1 MLQGGSKNLEKHTLT
16 MYEAVIGMEVH
27 LELCTKSKV
36 FCSCSTSYGGV
47 PNSQTCPVCLG
58 LPGALP
64 VLNKRAVDFAIKAA
78 LALNCEVAAE
88 SKFDR
93 KNYFYPDLVKGYQI
107 SQYDRP
113 IGRKGYI
120 SFEVEGVTRR
130 VAIRRVHLEEDTGKS
145 FHDVAAERTYLDF
158 NRSGVPLIEI
168 VTEPNIR
175 SSAEAKAYLEALRE
189 IMEYIEVSDCRIEEG
204 SMRCEANIS
213 IRPMG
218 TSDYGTLNE
227 VKNIGSLRGV
237 QRALDYEIKRQT
249 ELVALGGIVLRQTR
263 RWNESEL
270 KTEVM
275 RTKEEAH
282 DYRYFPEPDLVQLV
296 IDKSLINKCRSEIPE
311 LPRARRERYVKEL
324 GITLYDADQLVAD
337 RSLAQYFEGVV
348 QLGTEPKLA
357 ANWILSDLRREL
369 NQTGL
374 TVVQIKLRETGFAEL
389 MALVSRGAI
398 GSKAA
403 KDILGELVLSGVSP
417 AAYVKEKGLAQL
429 SDTNELENLVEQA
442 IADSPKIV
450 ADYRGGKERA
460 LAALIGVV
468 MKLSRGKAKPELVSD
483 LLKQKL
489 R

>member
-1 MLQGGSKNLEKHTLT
+1 

-36 FCSCSTSYGGV
+36 FCGCSTNYGGA
-47 PNSQTCPVCLG
+47 PNSQACPVCLG
-58 LPGALP
+58 LPGSLP
-64 VLNKRAVDFAIKAA
+64 VLNKRAVEFAIKAS
-78 LALNCEVAAE
+78 LALNCEVATE

-113 IGRKGYI
+113 IGRKGYVE
-120 SFEVEGVTRR
+120 FEVEGATKR
-130 VAIRRVHLEEDTGKS
+130 VGIRRVHLEEDTGKS

-168 VTEPNIR
+168 VTEPDIR

-189 IMEYIEVSDCRIEEG
+189 IMEYLEVSDCRIEEG

-213 IRPMG
+213 IRPTG
-218 TSDYGTLNE
+218 SSDYGTLNE
-227 VKNIGSLRGV
+227 IKNIGSFRGV
-237 QRALDYEIKRQT
+237 QRALEYEIKRQT
-249 ELVALGGIVLRQTR
+249 ELVGSGGLVLRQTR

-296 IDKSLINKCRSEIPE
+296 IDSAWLTKCRSEVPE
-311 LPRARRERYVKEL
+311 LPRARRDRYVQKL
-324 GITLYDADQLVAD
+324 GITQYDAKELVAD
-337 RSLAQYFEGVV
+337 RALAQYFEGVV
-348 QLGTEPKLA
+348 SLGSEPKQA
-357 ANWILSDLRREL
+357 ANWLLSDLRREL
-369 NQTGL
+369 NQADL
-374 TVVQIKLRETGFAEL
+374 KINQVKLNEVGFAEL
-389 MALVSRGAI
+389 MGLVSSSII
-398 GSKAA
+398 GSKTA
-403 KDILGELVLSGVSP
+403 KDMLGELVRSGVPP
-417 AAYVKEKGLAQL
+417 ATYVKEKGLAQL
-429 SDTNELENLVEQA
+429 SDTSEIEKFVEQA

-460 LAALIGVV
+460 LTALVGVV
-468 MKLSRGKAKPELVSD
+468 MKLSRGKANPELVSE
-483 LLKQKL
+483 LLKRNL
-489 R
+489 S

>member
-1 MLQGGSKNLEKHTLT
+1 

-36 FCSCSTSYGGV
+36 FCGCSTNYGAA
-47 PNSQTCPVCLG
+47 PNSQACPVCLG

-64 VLNKRAVDFAIKAA
+64 VLNKRAVEFAIKAS
-78 LALNCEVAAE
+78 LALNCDVAPE

-120 SFEVEGVTRR
+120 EFEVEGVTRR

-145 FHDVAAERTYLDF
+145 LHDVAAERTYLDF

-168 VTEPNIR
+168 VTEPDIR

-189 IMEYIEVSDCRIEEG
+189 IMEYLEVSDCRIEEG

-213 IRPMG
+213 IRPLG
-218 TSDYGTLNE
+218 TSDYSTLNE

-249 ELVALGGIVLRQTR
+249 ELVSSGGIVLRQTR
-263 RWNESEL
+263 RWNENEL

-296 IDKSLINKCRSEIPE
+296 IDIAWLDKCRSEIPE
-311 LPRARRERYVKEL
+311 LPRARRKRYVKEL
-324 GITLYDADQLVAD
+324 GITQYDAEELVAD
-337 RSLAQYFEGVV
+337 RALAQYFEGVIK
-348 QLGTEPKLA
+348 LGVEPKLA
-357 ANWILSDLRREL
+357 ANWLLSDLRREL

-389 MALVSRGAI
+389 MALVSSGAI
-398 GSKAA
+398 SSKTA
-403 KDILGELVLSGVSP
+403 KDILGQLVQSGVSP
-417 AAYVKEKGLAQL
+417 AAYVKEKCLAQL
-429 SDTNELENLVEQA
+429 SSTSEIEKFVEQA

-450 ADYRGGKERA
+450 ADYCGGKERA
-460 LAALIGVV
+460 LTALVGVV
-468 MKLSRGKAKPELVSD
+468 MKLSRGKANPEMVNQ
-483 LLKQKL
+483 LLRNRL
-489 R
+489 H